1 MIRFIFALM
10 ISVHGLIHVLGFVK
24 AYNLANVSQLTQAIG
39 KSMGLFWLLAAIV
52 WMLTAGLLTG
62 HKDAWWMVAI
72 PALLLSQL
80 LIGMHWQDAKFGTT
94 ANVIIALGVL
104 LGYADWDFKAMVNK
118 ELKAFQPTSLSAP
131 KWVTPE
137 SVGTLPAI
145 VQKWLYRSQVVG
157 KEAVQVVELVQ
168 KGEMKTEPDGH
179 WIPFDAEQYNTI
191 VKPGFIWQTRIQMMP
206 LVPVVGRDKYIHGH
220 GNMLIKAL
228 ALFPIADAKGPAID
242 RGSLLR
248 NLAEICWFPAAALRD
263 YIHWEP
269 LDSLSA
275 KATMTNGGI
284 SASGIF
290 RFTPAG
296 DMESFEAKRYYD
308 RKDGATLEDW
318 LVTVKGYKVFNGVR
332 IGHQSEVTWKLKTGD
347 YTWLKLEITEIHY
360 NNLRH

>member
-1 MIRFIFALM
+1 MIRSFSAFIVLA
-10 ISVHGLIHVLGFVK
+10 HGLIHLLGFVK
-24 AYNLANVSQLTQAIG
+24 AYNLANVNQLAQPIE
-39 KSMGLFWLLAAIV
+39 KSTGLFWLLAAILF
-52 WMLTAGLLTG
+52 MLTAGLLIA

-72 PALLLSQL
+72 PALLLSQW
-80 LIGMHWQDAKFGTT
+80 LIGMHWQDAKFGTI

-104 LGYADWDFKAMVNK
+104 LGYADWNFKAMVNK
-118 ELKAFQPTSLSAP
+118 ELKEFQPTSLAAP

-137 SVGTLPAI
+137 SVKPLPAI
-145 VQKWLYRSQVVG
+145 VQKWLYRSQAVG
-157 KEAVQVVELVQ
+157 KEDVQVVRLMQ
-168 KGEMKTEPDGH
+168 KGEMKTQPDGR
-179 WIPFDAEQYNTI
+179 WIPFGAEQYNTL
-191 VKPGFIWQTRIQMMP
+191 VNPGFIWQTRIQMMP
-206 LVPVVGRDKYIHGH
+206 LVSVVGRDKYIQGH

-228 ALFPIADAKGPAID
+228 GLFPVADAKGPAID
-242 RGSLLR
+242 QGSLLR
-248 NLAEICWFPAAALRD
+248 NLAEICWFPAAALRE
-263 YIHWEP
+263 YIQWEP

-308 RKDGATLEDW
+308 RKEGATLEDW
-318 LVTVKGYKVFNGVR
+318 LVTMKGYKVFNGVR